1 MSVRVAIVEAAEAL
15 APTSDTPRLDA
26 ELLMEGLLGTN
37 RSDMLLRRMADEVP
51 SGWGHVVRRRMGR
64 EPVAYIL
71 GQAEFRGLTLDVS
84 PAVLIPRADSET
96 VVEAALEAM
105 PDARRILDCGTGSG
119 ALLLALLAEL
129 PAATGVG
136 IDASAAACAV
146 AEANAAANGLADRA
160 RIIVADW
167 TTSGWSDG
175 LGSFDLVVANPPYV
189 EDDADL
195 SADVRDHEPASAL
208 FAGPDGLDDYRILIP
223 RLPLVMNSSGIA
235 VLEIGFSQAE
245 SVAAIAADAGFTAQL
260 RRDLGGRARALIL
273 RRD

>member
-1 MSVRVAIVEAAEAL
+1 M
-15 APTSDTPRLDA
+15 
-26 ELLMEGLLGTN
+26 
-37 RSDMLLRRMADEVP
+37 
-51 SGWGHVVRRRMGR
+51 
-64 EPVAYIL
+64 
-71 GQAEFRGLTLDVS
+71 
-84 PAVLIPRADSET
+84 
-96 VVEAALEAM
+96 
-105 PDARRILDCGTGSG
+105 
-119 ALLLALLAEL
+119 
-129 PAATGVG
+129 
-136 IDASAAACAV
+136 
-146 AEANAAANGLADRA
+146 
-160 RIIVADW
+160 
-167 TTSGWSDG
+167 
-175 LGSFDLVVANPPYV
+175 VANPPYV

>member
-15 APTSDTPRLDA
+15 AATSDTPRLDA
-26 ELLMEGLLGTN
+26 ELLMAGLLGTT
-37 RSDMLLRRMADEVP
+37 RSEMLLRRMTDEVP
-51 SGWGHVVRRRMGR
+51 SGWGHLVRRRLDR

-160 RIIVADW
+160 QIEIADWTVADW
-167 TTSGWSDG
+167 RTG
-175 LGSFDLVVANPPYV
+175 LGRFDLVVANPPYV
-189 EDDADL
+189 EDDAEL

-223 RLPLVMNSSGIA
+223 QLPLVMNSSGIT

-245 SVAAIAADAGFTAQL
+245 PVAAIAADAGFAVDL
-260 RRDLGGRARALIL
+260 RRDLGGRPRALIL
-273 RRD
+273 RRG